1 MTFLAD
7 NARLFHDRQR
17 TVQLDSIGILSQS
30 IDEKID
36 DHSRIQESTERLALS
51 TTTTTTDQES
61 PAKAPELEV
70 ESSRMSS
77 MSNHVNDS

>member
-36 DHSRIQESTERLALS
+36 DHSRIQESTERLAFS
-51 TTTTTTDQES
+51 TTTTDQES
-61 PAKAPELEV
+61 PAKAPELKV
-70 ESSRMSS
+70 ESSRVSS